1 MQLVERKHDKRSAMV
16 WPGRM
21 VHSHRTPSVGLDV
34 RTDDS
39 DIIGVIDLRFI
50 GDDIL
55 CINPENWPPVGARLK
70 VRRQGTTPNGQIRY
84 TARES
89 ELALPATEQEWLDS
103 PAGKAWLADQNN
115 DPGPA

>member
-1 MQLVERKHDKRSAMV
+1 M
-16 WPGRM
+16 
-21 VHSHRTPSVGLDV
+21 

-70 VRRQGTTPNGQIRY
+70 VRHQVVMPSGQIRY
-84 TARES
+84 TARETD
-89 ELALPATEQEWLDS
+89 LALPSTRQEWLDS

-115 DPGPA
+115 DPESA